1 MSDELQKELDDMI
14 GGLGETS
21 AEEETKTST
30 EEETDVKSTEEE
42 STGEKPA
49 EEETKEEEVSTD
61 EESETE
67 TALTEK
73 EEDKEGEA
81 LQVEKLLKRIEELT
95 VVEPIE
101 SVKPTDKKDEVISKE
116 EKPIEVKEVEADST
130 KIDFIGDAK
139 IDDLV
144 DDKDK
149 LNAVFQAVH
158 ARAVSDSNKQVYEKV
173 LRAIPEIVL
182 GHINRNASV
191 GGLVKDFYDANKD
204 LVPVKKTVAAVA
216 NTLHAEHPDWD
227 LPRVFKEAAPKT
239 REILGMG
246 KPVKKD
252 SKEFD
257 DPAFADVDANGKQ
270 TVKTDPNSQQ
280 SQINDLLGF

>member
-95 VVEPIE
+95 VVESIE
-101 SVKPTDKKDEVISKE
+101 SVKPTDKKDETPSKKE
-116 EKPIEVKEVEADST
+116 ESIEVKEVEADST

-191 GGLVKDFYDANKD
+191 GGLVKDFYDANNSFKYF
-204 LVPVKKTVAAVA
+204 VKFKYDDQNQTRLLPLLQILY
-216 NTLHAEHPDWD
+216 TLSI
-227 LPRVFKEAAPKT
+227 LIGICQGCLKKLLLR
-239 REILGMG
+239 RERFW
-246 KPVKKD
+246 VW
-252 SKEFD
+252 E
-257 DPAFADVDANGKQ
+257 NR
-270 TVKTDPNSQQ
+270 
-280 SQINDLLGF
+280 